1 MKLLAKSIR
10 RNTIEEIVI
19 NGGEIRNEKIVLS
32 ITIVSKY
39 INYSNT
45 ELNLIKNTINN
56 YSEYANKEVLNNEI
70 AANVCIDAGCV
81 VKKIRE
87 KCFRTA

>member
-1 MKLLAKSIR
+1 MKLLAKSIS

-19 NGGEIRNEKIVLS
+19 NGGEIRNEKIVLA
-32 ITIVSKY
+32 ITIGSKY

-45 ELNLIKNTINN
+45 EWNLIKTAINN

-81 VKKIRE
+81 VKKICE

>member
-1 MKLLAKSIR
+1 MKLLAKSIS

-19 NGGEIRNEKIVLS
+19 NGGEIRNEKIVLA
-32 ITIVSKY
+32 IAIGSKY

-45 ELNLIKNTINN
+45 EWNLIKTAINN

-70 AANVCIDAGCV
+70 AANVCIDADRV